1 MHRVCVHVAIVQA
14 EHEEFIEREHAGHL
28 AQAGRRIHGPQ
39 RRELPRPTA
48 DASAIYRRNAH
59 VPRIGVPAG
68 RTYNPLPM
76 FPYCSRDWIGNLRT
90 ALGFSNQ
97 KVTTHECATPAFM
110 RPELFGVSISLNIKR
125 LPEMP
130 RASGMP
136 EALG

>member
-14 EHEEFIEREHAGHL
+14 EHEEFIERE
-28 AQAGRRIHGPQ
+28 
-39 RRELPRPTA
+39 
-48 DASAIYRRNAH
+48 H